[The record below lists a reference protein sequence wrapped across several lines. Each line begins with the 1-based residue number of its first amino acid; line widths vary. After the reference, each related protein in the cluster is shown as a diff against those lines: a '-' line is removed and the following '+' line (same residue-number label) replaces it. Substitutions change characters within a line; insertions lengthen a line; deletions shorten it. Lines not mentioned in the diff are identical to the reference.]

1 MFLIS
6 CQKEN
11 IEESGIIT
19 TELETQV
26 TSVNPLVTR
35 IKKTKTDSSLDL
47 GCFEII
53 YPFGMVRE
61 DGSVVTINS
70 FEDIEVLEDNS
81 DNIIVDFNFPI
92 STILSSGEETIIN
105 DNVELSELF
114 AGCVLLDDWTDELPA
129 YNVSYDNPC
138 YSLNYP
144 LTLYDIDLN
153 EVVVSSDEEFNAY
166 ISSDLYFFEFPIS
179 LVDQNE
185 DLIEITSDDDLI
197 STLLSCH
204 ELKHTDSL
212 FNNNI
217 GEVLIL
223 FDCFNLDFPLSYNTI
238 DGSTIVANSQVEF
251 VESIFRG
258 EFESFIFPIVIAD
271 GENVITTVNSS
282 AEFES
287 IVTSCVGFN
296 FEIDLLTIL
305 LQSNQEQFVDVSCYD
320 LIFPLS
326 GYGELND
333 DTITIN
339 NLSELRAIKD
349 FYSVI
354 YPFDIYVTNDDT
366 AVTIENAESYLTILA
381 NCQ

>member
-11 IEESGIIT
+11 VEESGIIA

>member
-11 IEESGIIT
+11 IEESGIIA

-326 GYGELND
+326 GYGALND

>member
-11 IEESGIIT
+11 VEESGIIT
-19 TELETQV
+19 SELETQV

-35 IKKTKTDSSLDL
+35 IKKTKTNTSLDL

-53 YPFGMVRE
+53 YPFSMIIE

-92 STILSSGEETIIN
+92 TIILSSGEETIIN
-105 DNVELSELF
+105 NNEELSELF
-114 AGCVLLDDWTDELPA
+114 AGCVLLDEWTDELPA

-138 YSLNYP
+138 FNLSYP

-153 EVVVSSDEEFNAY
+153 EVVVTSDEEFNAY

-185 DLIEITSDDDLI
+185 ALIEVTSDDDLI
-197 STLLSCH
+197 GTLLSCH
-204 ELKHTDSL
+204 ELTHTDSL
-212 FNNNI
+212 YSGII

-238 DGSTIVANSQVEF
+238 TGSTIVANSQIEF
-251 VESIFRG
+251 EESIFRG
-258 EFESFIFPIVIAD
+258 EFESFIFPIVIVD
-271 GENVITTVNSS
+271 EENVKTTVNSS

-287 IVTSCVGFN
+287 IFTSCVGFN

-305 LQSNQEQFVDVSCYD
+305 LQSNQEQFADVSCYD

-333 DTITIN
+333 DIITVN
-339 NLSELRAIKD
+339 NLSELRAIED
-349 FYSVI
+349 FYRVI

-366 AVTIENAESYLTILA
+366 AVTIENAESYLTIID